1 MTGPGGRWRG
11 WRTRRANDRWAKTMR
26 EATTRTLT
34 PPHPSAYGAYGRNTW
49 VVPPSRVLRPERV
62 FLGDDVQILEHSF
75 LSVVEAVPGQL
86 PTLRIGDRTQIGR
99 FALIA
104 CVGSVDIG
112 PDVLTSDRVFIG
124 DTYHGY
130 EDPSLPVR
138 SQPMAAPQAV
148 TIEEG
153 AFLGVGAV
161 VLMGVTVGAHAYVGA
176 GAVVTEDVPPR
187 TVVVG
192 NPARAVRRWDD
203 ATNAWLDLGGS
214 AGQPPGD

>member
-1 MTGPGGRWRG
+1 VSGPGGRWRG
-11 WRTRRANDRWAKTMR
+11 LRARRATARWAR
-26 EATTRTLT
+26 DLRRATTRTLT

-62 FLGDDVQILEHSF
+62 FLGDDVQVLEHSF
-75 LSVVEAVPGQL
+75 LSVVEAVPGHL
-86 PTLRIGDRTQIGR
+86 PTLRIGDRTKIGR

-104 CVGSVDIG
+104 CVGNVDIG

-130 EDPSLPVR
+130 EDPDLPVR

-161 VLMGVTVGAHAYVGA
+161 VLMGVTIGAHAYVGA

-192 NPARAVRRWDD
+192 NPARVVRRWDEE
-203 ATNAWLDLGGS
+203 TSKWVDLGGES
-214 AGQPPGD
+214 GRTPGD